1 MKRMLSSIGPYALDS
16 DIAGLHGLAEL
27 SRAEYLALPKDFPD
41 ERIYKAPE
49 YEFLGFRWNLLIGV
63 INSRIYKISPQIITE
78 DPEEAERAFTAT
90 FGYLFSLMGE
100 PSGKLGSGVIWSF
113 PAFKGARMPEGN
125 VILERDRHG
134 DVHRVQFFL
143 TSGLP
148 CVGQSIVQNFLT
160 FLRLQFSAFFARL
173 GRILLWSPLEHTD
186 QENLN
191 WCMARAVEW
200 DDWPMWISLPIAPI
214 LFTFVSWLPVTV
226 AVLVCNVLWW
236 PIKHRWINLT
246 LAELVGLF
254 CRLLKWPIS
263 IACAAYLLFHAE
275 RGQAFVALLWP
286 LVILL
291 AKIPVESVMAAFG
304 WPPQVGRLQKLFMR
318 RLGYEDTTMV

>member
-1 MKRMLSSIGPYALDS
+1 MKRMLSSIGPYALDL

-41 ERIYKAPE
+41 ERIYKVPD

-63 INSRIYKISPQIITE
+63 ANSRIYKISPQIITG
-78 DPEEAERAFTAT
+78 DGEEAQRVFAAT
-90 FGYLFSLMGE
+90 FAHLFSLMGE
-100 PSGKLGSGVIWSF
+100 PSGKMGSGVIWR
-113 PAFKGARMPEGN
+113 APEGN

-134 DVHRVQFFL
+134 DVHCVQFFL

-148 CVGQSIVQNFLT
+148 VRGQSIVHNFLT
-160 FLRLQFSAFFARL
+160 LLRLQFGAFFAKS
-173 GRILLWSPLEHTD
+173 GRILFWSPFEHTD
-186 QENLN
+186 QENLS
-191 WCMARAVEW
+191 WCWARAVEW
-200 DDWPMWISLPIAPI
+200 DDWPMWISLAIAPI

-246 LAELVGLF
+246 LAELVSLL

-263 IACAAYLLFHAE
+263 LACASYLLFHAQ
-275 RGQAFVALLWP
+275 RVQAMVALLWP

-291 AKIPVESVMAAFG
+291 AKIPVESVMATFG

-318 RLGYEDTTMV
+318 RLGYEDTTTV